1 MKDNL
6 SNIENQLLV
15 MAAQDGDAEAMEK
28 LVRRWQKKLWQY
40 VFRLTSDDQVTWD
53 ITQQCWLAIIKGLK
67 KLNDPASFKAWAYK
81 IATNKSIDWLKN
93 KGKSQRINLDLDLV
107 EAYSC
112 QEKDDLRVKEL
123 VRRLKND
130 SRAILSL
137 YYFEQLSISEIGAI
151 LNIPQGTVKSRLFK
165 AREELKKL
173 WEKYFDN

>member
-40 VFRLTSDDQVTWD
+40 VYRLTSNSQATWD

-67 KLNDPASFKAWAYK
+67 KLNDPACFKAWAYR
-81 IATNKSIDWLKN
+81 IATNKSMDWLKS
-93 KGKSQRINLDLDLV
+93 KSKDQHISLDSI
-107 EAYSC
+107 EAVCC
-112 QEKDDLRVKEL
+112 QEKEDLQVKEL
-123 VRRLKND
+123 IQRLKND
-130 SRAILSL
+130 SRAVLSL
-137 YYFEQLSISEIGAI
+137 HYFEQLSIPEISIA

-165 AREELKKL
+165 ARQELKPL